1 MGLNPFLFFVFP
13 FKAYPPLKELEFKL
27 RFVQTEDSRVLFTE
41 LSYFCTEDP
50 HMWTDLLT
58 KVDHWTPPF
67 TFGPL

>member
-1 MGLNPFLFFVFP
+1 MGLSPFLFFVFP

-50 HMWTDLLT
+50 HM
-58 KVDHWTPPF
+58 
-67 TFGPL
+67 